1 MDKAF
6 LFLLLPI
13 SAFAGE
19 IMTWKP
25 KEIKNSAL
33 EEYSGS
39 IQWTEYIL
47 PAPMIIS
54 LLGQLAI
61 LSNQHVDYGLTPPQG
76 RYFKHILYPDSLKT
90 TLMQV
95 CDESYYTF
103 QAAHHNMDKL
113 RQQSARVPRLLTDIV
128 ELLLTGTDEDINDY
142 LPILVKGV
150 KKVAQQSKE
159 LSDQTADKFNQ
170 TAILIDEV
178 TLASKSSEGKSK
190 NDLKQAKVDVEISK
204 RELELRKKMKEE
216 TKEALEKAKEKASDA
231 ESDYKEA
238 LDNIPSGWEMFAM
251 KAAETALDLAKIGA
265 KMAMDAKFGTF
276 QTMVKTEVF
285 KKSLQLT
292 DEAFDL
298 NENPSS
304 TATHITQENGMKL
317 LKYASSMLHAAI
329 QDFSNSL
336 FEQTLQN
343 KGALTLKCSELSNIK
358 LLEGLMDSL
367 EKQISDQIDL
377 DIGITTNL
385 NDALSNLPSTFV
397 ELKRYCHS
405 NGSYDAT
412 TMSQEIQAVETKL
425 EDALRTMKILMR
437 ESTYSPPPP
446 TSNPTTQEETQN
458 SDIVSQTMKN
468 AQTQVTTTREM
479 VKVRMEEVNKQ
490 RELWINTTNQFL
502 KVQGEIM
509 TLDAKIASLEDI
521 TKLLK
526 KALAV
531 LSELSK
537 QWRKMADFF
546 ESINTMVQTWEEG
559 PQKQFI
565 QIVEKRSENVRT
577 KQMTNVAKRLMFGYA
592 RESAGY
598 AFVINRVSTGYFK
611 ISSKYLLIPMASL
624 KELMTLDASDTRML
638 IEKKNKL
645 KSQTEEAMAHIKTL
659 GVKETDMAKTLLEKR
674 LKDMDKEFNGILS
687 KIPPKEKHA
696 IIQATKENMKKMNY
710 INTKVSIVEGQLK
723 KFSRI
728 GNDDFLDDDDFLND
742 V

>member
-1 MDKAF
+1 MGSLIMDMKMDKAF

-265 KMAMDAKFGTF
+265 KMAMDAEFGTF

-397 ELKRYCHS
+397 ELKRHCHS

-425 EDALRTMKILMR
+425 EDALRTMKI
-437 ESTYSPPPP
+437 
-446 TSNPTTQEETQN
+446 
-458 SDIVSQTMKN
+458 

-502 KVQGEIM
+502 KVQGEMM

-565 QIVEKRSENVRT
+565 QIVKKRSENVRT
-577 KQMTNVAKRLMFGYA
+577 KQMTNNAKRLMFGYA

-723 KFSRI
+723 KFSKI
-728 GNDDFLDDDDFLND
+728 GDDDYLDDDDFLND

>member
-1 MDKAF
+1 MDMKMDKAF
-6 LFLLLPI
+6 LLLLLPI

-19 IMTWKP
+19 IMMWKP
-25 KEIKNSAL
+25 KEIENSAL

-39 IQWTEYIL
+39 IQWTEYIV

-61 LSNQHVDYGLTPPQG
+61 LSNQHVDLGLTPPQG
-76 RYFKHILYPDSLKT
+76 RDFKHILYPDSLKT

-128 ELLLTGTDEDINDY
+128 ELLLTGTDEDINDC

-159 LSDQTADKFNQ
+159 LSEQTADKFNQ

-190 NDLKQAKVDVEISK
+190 NDLTQAKVDVEISK
-204 RELELRKKMKEE
+204 RNLELRKKIKEE
-216 TKEALEKAKEKASDA
+216 TKEALETAKEKAADA
-231 ESDYKEA
+231 ESEYKKA
-238 LDNIPSGWEMFAM
+238 LDNIPSGWEMVGM
-251 KAAETALDLAKIGA
+251 KLAETAIDLVKTGA
-265 KMAMDAKFGTF
+265 KMAMDVKFGTF
-276 QTMVKTEVF
+276 ETLVKTEVL

-304 TATHITQENGMKL
+304 TATHITQDNGMHL
-317 LKYASSMLHAAI
+317 LKYASSILHAAI
-329 QDFSNSL
+329 QDFSKRL
-336 FEQTLQN
+336 FEQTVQN

-358 LLEGLMDSL
+358 QLEGFMDAL
-367 EKQISDQIDL
+367 KKQKADQIDL
-377 DIGITTNL
+377 DISITKNL
-385 NDALSNLPSTFV
+385 NDALSNLPSTLV
-397 ELKRYCHS
+397 ELRKLCLS
-405 NGSYDAT
+405 NSSYDAT
-412 TMSQEIQAVETKL
+412 ALSQEIQAVETKL
-425 EDALRTMKILMR
+425 GDALRTMKVLMR
-437 ESTYSPPPP
+437 ESTHSPPPP
-446 TSNPTTQEETQN
+446 SSTTTTQEETPN

-468 AQTQVTTTREM
+468 AQTQVTTTKEM
-479 VKVRMEEVNKQ
+479 VKVRMEEINKQ

-521 TKLLK
+521 IKLLK
-526 KALAV
+526 RALAV

-565 QIVEKRSENVRT
+565 QIVEKRSENVRSN
-577 KQMTNVAKRLMFGYA
+577 QMINVAKRLMFGYA

-598 AFVINRVSTGYFK
+598 AFVINRVSNGYVK

-624 KELMTLDASDTRML
+624 KELMTLDASDTKML
-638 IEKKNKL
+638 IEKRTKL

-659 GVKETDMAKTLLEKR
+659 GEKETDLAKTKLEKR
-674 LKDMDKEFNGILS
+674 MKELKELWRVN
-687 KIPPKEKHA
+687 
-696 IIQATKENMKKMNY
+696 
-710 INTKVSIVEGQLK
+710 
-723 KFSRI
+723 
-728 GNDDFLDDDDFLND
+728 
-742 V
+742 

>member
-1 MDKAF
+1 MGSLIMDMKMDKAF

-216 TKEALEKAKEKASDA
+216 TKEALEKAKEKA
-231 ESDYKEA
+231 
-238 LDNIPSGWEMFAM
+238 
-251 KAAETALDLAKIGA
+251 AETALDLAKIGA

-425 EDALRTMKILMR
+425 EDALRTMKI
-437 ESTYSPPPP
+437 
-446 TSNPTTQEETQN
+446 
-458 SDIVSQTMKN
+458 

-502 KVQGEIM
+502 KVQGEMM

-546 ESINTMVQTWEEG
+546 E
-559 PQKQFI
+559 
-565 QIVEKRSENVRT
+565 
-577 KQMTNVAKRLMFGYA
+577 
-592 RESAGY
+592 
-598 AFVINRVSTGYFK
+598 
-611 ISSKYLLIPMASL
+611 
-624 KELMTLDASDTRML
+624 
-638 IEKKNKL
+638 
-645 KSQTEEAMAHIKTL
+645 
-659 GVKETDMAKTLLEKR
+659 
-674 LKDMDKEFNGILS
+674 
-687 KIPPKEKHA
+687 
-696 IIQATKENMKKMNY
+696 
-710 INTKVSIVEGQLK
+710 
-723 KFSRI
+723 
-728 GNDDFLDDDDFLND
+728 
-742 V
+742 